1 MGCPVHAQRVAHL
14 TDPYEWYVEGHARAL
29 RALPVPQ
36 VPDRDEASEL
46 VESLSAVAQAF
57 PADRTNNAWGH
68 LLWRLGLREK
78 ADRRTCAAQAE
89 ALIPMAA
96 GHAAAL
102 LRLFLRR
109 VGVADAPTA
118 LAG

>member
-1 MGCPVHAQRVAHL
+1 
-14 TDPYEWYVEGHARAL
+14 
-29 RALPVPQ
+29 
-36 VPDRDEASEL
+36 
-46 VESLSAVAQAF
+46 
-57 PADRTNNAWGH
+57 
-68 LLWRLGLREK
+68 
-78 ADRRTCAAQAE
+78 
-89 ALIPMAA
+89 LIPMAA